1 MKEFDPKEPVQ
12 FRHAPEKVR
21 ILATDLKFDLPIV
34 IAILRD
40 NDREEIRTRHPDG
53 RVNPGR
59 DSPYDLVN
67 VPKKHEVWINLY
79 QHDAETFVGYAHP
92 SLESANKNAVET
104 AIRGRTA
111 CVRVEF
117 TEGEGL

>member
-1 MKEFDPKEPVQ
+1 MKEFNPKEPVQ

-79 QHDAETFVGYAHP
+79 DTEEVFFGCAYPTREQ
-92 SLESANKNAVET
+92 ANANAN
-104 AIRGRTA
+104 ANINRTA